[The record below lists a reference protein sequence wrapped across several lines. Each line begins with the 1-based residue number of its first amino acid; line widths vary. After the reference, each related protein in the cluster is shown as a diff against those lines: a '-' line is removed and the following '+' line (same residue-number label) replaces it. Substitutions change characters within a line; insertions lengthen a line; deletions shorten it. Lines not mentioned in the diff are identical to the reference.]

1 MDGGANQPVAPR
13 VKTCALER
21 SCPCS
26 CRKTD
31 GIVQQL
37 ERQGFTQEW
46 REPGSG
52 RKGLQKAAFLAHE
65 SRNPSP
71 RIVTGRA
78 YEPSAE
84 NL

>member
-1 MDGGANQPVAPR
+1 MAGQINQWAPASKR
-13 VKTCALER
+13 ACWNVRA
-21 SCPCS
+21 PCS

-37 ERQGFTQEW
+37 ERQGFFKESP
-46 REPGSG
+46 EPGSG